1 MTAADRSLKAP
12 PRQVW
17 FARPSARRV
26 AATAVLALTA
36 LSYHFLDRP
45 VLSLALDLPQEV
57 RDAAAVVA
65 EFGDAGFWAPALF
78 VGWALLSGAAYIGR
92 SERLVAYAW
101 VVLFT
106 GMALAVSAALVDILK
121 IAFGRFDP
129 SFFTDD
135 GSYGFAWIQAKPGML
150 SFPSGHASTSAAIAT
165 AVSLI
170 WPRARAVLIAIGGTA
185 VAARAAQPAH
195 FLSDVVAGAGLGVMV
210 TVWVYRL
217 FERTGIDLTAA
228 PAGRMA
234 IRDGEE
240 HARG

>member
-1 MTAADRSLKAP
+1 MTAADESLKAP
-12 PRQVW
+12 TRQAT
-17 FARPSARRV
+17 FARPSARAVV
-26 AATAVLALTA
+26 AMAVLTLTVV
-36 LSYHFLDRP
+36 SYHFLDRP
-45 VLSLALDLPQEV
+45 VLRLALALPHEV
-57 RDAAAVVA
+57 RDVAAGIAG
-65 EFGDAGFWAPALF
+65 FGDAGFWAPALF

-101 VVLFT
+101 AVLFT
-106 GMALAVSAALVDILK
+106 GMALAASAALVDILK

-129 SFFTDD
+129 SFLADE

-165 AVSLI
+165 ALSLM
-170 WPRARAVLIAIGGTA
+170 WPRARAVLIAVGGTA

-195 FLSDVVAGAGLGVMV
+195 FLSDVIAGAGLGVMV
-210 TVWVYRL
+210 TVWVYRQ

-228 PAGRMA
+228 PGGRMA